1 MYVLETVKVPT
12 MLKPQSPLL
21 GHHSRTQRGLSLV
34 ELLIGITI
42 GLLVVIAA
50 LGSLAFTQVTSTAV
64 GDSARLQQKANSAF
78 RSMGF
83 QLRQAGATEVVQA
96 GPAVRFSRQFNGW
109 NGAGRNLDGV
119 EGSGSTPDT
128 LRLSYEDGS
137 GARDCLGNP
146 PTATAGIR
154 VDNVF
159 YVDAGRLMCQGADG
173 TIQAI
178 VDGVEDFQVTYGLQ
192 NVTALATPAVLA
204 ASGAASA
211 AAIPATASFRY
222 FTATDAPFGPALPA
236 SAVTSPGW
244 SVTVCLQLRGD
255 VRGDLP
261 AGTSVAGCSAAIAG
275 DGYVRRVYRNTFSL
289 RGTLL

>member
-1 MYVLETVKVPT
+1 
-12 MLKPQSPLL
+12 MLKPQLPSL
-21 GHHSRTQRGLSLV
+21 GHYRRTQHGLSLI

-50 LGSLAFTQVTSTAV
+50 LGSLSFTQVTSTAV

-78 RSMGF
+78 RTMGF
-83 QLRQAGATEVVQA
+83 QLRQAGATEVSQA
-96 GPAVRFSRQFNGW
+96 GPAVRFSSQFNGW
-109 NGAGRNLDGV
+109 NGAGRSLDGV
-119 EGSGSTPDT
+119 EGSGTPDT

-159 YVDAGRLMCQGADG
+159 YVNSGKLMCKGADG

-178 VDGVEDFQVTYGLQ
+178 LDGVEDFQVTYGLQ
-192 NVTALATPAVLA
+192 NVTALAIPAVLA

-211 AAIPATASFRY
+211 AAIPASASFRY

-236 SAVTSPGW
+236 SAVTAPGW

-261 AGTSVAGCSAAIAG
+261 AGTSVAGCSGAVAG